1 MRMLAEAVYP
11 AMGLTLSGMGVT
23 ESDCADLLGP
33 ATVEEH
39 GDLALPCHS
48 LAAVLRR
55 SPMDIAEEVSL
66 TLAPALAGIAKVSAV
81 SGFVNLSAEP
91 EWLAVRLSEPVSY
104 THLTLP
110 TICSV

>member
-11 AMGLTLSGMGVT
+11 AMGLTLSGIGVT

-55 SPMDIAEEVSL
+55 SPMDIAEEVAL

-81 SGFVNLSAEP
+81 SGFVN
-91 EWLAVRLSEPVSY
+91 PVSY

-110 TICSV
+110 TKA

>member
-1 MRMLAEAVYP
+1 MRVLAEVVSP
-11 AMGLTLSGMGVT
+11 AIYQTLSEIRVP
-23 ESDCADLLGP
+23 ESDSADLLGP

-55 SPMDIAEEVSL
+55 SPVEIAEELSS
-66 TLAPALAGIAKVSAV
+66 TLASALAGVAQVSAV

-91 EWLAVRLSEPVSY
+91 E
-104 THLTLP
+104 
-110 TICSV
+110 

>member
-11 AMGLTLSGMGVT
+11 AMGRTLSGMGVT

-48 LAAVLRR
+48 LAAVLQR
-55 SPMDIAEEVSL
+55 SPLEIAEEVSS
-66 TLAPALAGIAKVSAV
+66 TLAPALAGIAEVSA
-81 SGFVNLSAEP
+81 A
-91 EWLAVRLSEPVSY
+91 VSY

-110 TICSV
+110 TIYSE